1 MKKVYLLLV
10 VTIVAILALSVCA
23 CTHDD
28 GTVLVPPSRSDFDV
42 YLLNTAL
49 DSQSSYEVDVKDATH
64 YAVKMADIEGI
75 REGLLS
81 VFDTLSDDFYDYN
94 GSIYTKMGP
103 VELTTEERTE
113 GYRIVVFTTIAADQ
127 DDTNVAKIVRVN
139 NTTLKQV
146 TKDIEDM
153 TFEAGCTIFVAK
165 VKMS

>member
-64 YAVKMADIEGI
+64 YAVKMSDIEGI

-81 VFDTLSDDFYDYN
+81 VFDTISDDFYDYQ
-94 GSIYTKMGP
+94 GSYYTKMGSI
-103 VELTTEERTE
+103 ELSVQEKQE
-113 GYRIVVFTTIAADQ
+113 GYSIVVFTSIAADQ